1 MLKESL
7 SRFNPTQ
14 PMLDSTR
21 AVGDTVVHQAPL
33 VKRFIVQILKAVAKC
48 WSFFKD
54 IHFSFYTIIPIISS
68 FTSLS
73 PTESLAL
80 WGLFF
85 LPILVII
92 TFRTLD
98 SMFDLRPPESWPGTL
113 QPSSAR
119 REEPPSIIASPAGAT
134 KYRARAQGFTPLQS
148 RLHLTPQRRH
158 RALKPL
164 RSGRPGSFW

>member
-1 MLKESL
+1 MLKKSI
-7 SRFNPTQ
+7 SRLNPTQ

-21 AVGDTVVHQAPL
+21 AVGGSVVHQAL
-33 VKRFIVQILKAVAKC
+33 RIKRLIVDVLKAIAKC

-68 FTSLS
+68 FTSLGK
-73 PTESLAL
+73 TESLAL

-85 LPILVII
+85 LPILVVI

-98 SMFDLRPPESWPGTL
+98 SMFDLRPPESWPSAL
-113 QPSSAR
+113 QPNSAR

-134 KYRARAQGFTPLQS
+134 KYRARAHGFAPLQS
-148 RLHLTPQRRH
+148 RMNLTPQRRH
-158 RALKPL
+158 RALRPL
-164 RSGRPGSFW
+164 RSRRPGSFW